1 MLLLH
6 LTFAFLLILS
16 IAVEHAWPPWLQMG
30 WTSPQLGLVA
40 VLSIGLVCGST
51 AGAIAGF
58 FGAIFAAAT
67 GSLPMGGLFITY
79 IGTGFIAGS
88 LSGRLFSTRITVA
101 VMATLAAV
109 AAASLV
115 YLILAPPP
123 QFIPW
128 LRTVA
133 LTIVSTGLWAIPLYA
148 LFRAVGARLTP
159 EPNVY

>member
-40 VLSIGLVCGST
+40 VLSIGLVSGST
-51 AGAIAGF
+51 AGAVAGF

-101 VMATLAAV
+101 VIASLVAV

-115 YLILAPPP
+115 HLILVPPP
-123 QFIPW
+123 QFFPW
-128 LRTVA
+128 LRTAA
-133 LTIVSTGLWAIPLYA
+133 LTVVSTGIWAIPVYA
-148 LFRAVGARLTP
+148 FFRAIGAWLTP
-159 EPNVY
+159 EPSAY

>member
-16 IAVEHAWPPWLQMG
+16 IAVEHAWPSWLQMSC
-30 WTSPQLGLVA
+30 TSPQLGLVA
-40 VLSIGLVCGST
+40 VLSIGLVSGST
-51 AGAIAGF
+51 AGTVAGF

-79 IGTGFIAGS
+79 IGTGFVAGS

-101 VMATLAAV
+101 VMATLVAV

-115 YLILAPPP
+115 YLILTPPP
-123 QFIPW
+123 QFFPW
-128 LRTVA
+128 LRTAAV
-133 LTIVSTGLWAIPLYA
+133 TVISTGLWAIPVYA
-148 LFRAVGARLTP
+148 LFRAIGARLTP
-159 EPNVY
+159 EPSAY